1 MKNLTHLSAK
11 KNRISDVT
19 SLKSLVNLRA
29 LFLSDNKITDISSL
43 SSLKKLGTD
52 GASFSILR
60 NPLINKT
67 CPFDDKYVCGF

>member
-19 SLKSLVNLRA
+19 PLKSLVNLRA

-43 SSLKKLGTD
+43 RSLKNLGTD
-52 GASFSILR
+52 GVSVVFRR
-60 NPLINKT
+60 NPIINKT
-67 CPFDDKYVCGF
+67 CPFEYQDICSF